1 MCVCAR
7 VPMCVHMDI
16 ICVRVRVCTCV
27 LVCMHVNMCACA
39 CACVRTSTYARQC
52 WAQAFKIVLVRKHTC
67 YKQYKDMLKM
77 CMHEGIGVVIQ
88 VLVCLTCLWCL

>member
-27 LVCMHVNMCACA
+27 LVCMHVNMCACV
-39 CACVRTSTYARQC
+39 CVCVCVCMRAHEHVCQAMLGTSIQDRARS
-52 WAQAFKIVLVRKHTC
+52 QAH
-67 YKQYKDMLKM
+67 ML
-77 CMHEGIGVVIQ
+77 
-88 VLVCLTCLWCL
+88 